1 MFRQSSN
8 RLGELKQKIGHGTI
22 APYEQLRIYTNVYM
36 IAAMTPLFD
45 VLSDASRR
53 HILALLAAEGELCVC
68 ELVAAL
74 DDIQPK
80 VSRHLAILREAGWVE
95 ARREG
100 AWMFYRLA
108 TLPAWGEQVIAALLQ
123 GGVPPAELAK
133 SRKRLAR
140 FAGRPARNA
149 EEPA

>member
-1 MFRQSSN
+1 
-8 RLGELKQKIGHGTI
+8 
-22 APYEQLRIYTNVYM
+22 M

>member
-1 MFRQSSN
+1 MMF
-8 RLGELKQKIGHGTI
+8 
-22 APYEQLRIYTNVYM
+22 P
-36 IAAMTPLFD
+36 MTPLFD

-53 HILALLAAEGELCVC
+53 HILALLSGEGELCVC

-80 VSRHLAILREAGWVE
+80 VSRHLAILRESGWVE

-100 AWMFYRLA
+100 VWVFYRLA
-108 TLPAWGEQVIAALLQ
+108 ALPGWAGQVIVALTQ
-123 GGVPPAELAK
+123 GGVPPAELTK

-140 FAGRPARNA
+140 FAGRPARNT
-149 EEPA
+149 EETA

>member
-1 MFRQSSN
+1 
-8 RLGELKQKIGHGTI
+8 
-22 APYEQLRIYTNVYM
+22 M
-36 IAAMTPLFD
+36 ITAMSPLFD

-53 HILALLAAEGELCVC
+53 HILALLAGEGELCVC

-80 VSRHLAILREAGWVE
+80 VSRHLAILREAGWVA

-108 TLPAWGEQVIAALLQ
+108 ALPGWGEQVIAALAQ

-140 FAGRPARNA
+140 FAGRPIRN
-149 EEPA
+149 EMEPT

>member
-1 MFRQSSN
+1 M
-8 RLGELKQKIGHGTI
+8 L
-22 APYEQLRIYTNVYM
+22 
-36 IAAMTPLFD
+36 AAMNPLFD

-80 VSRHLAILREAGWVE
+80 VSRHLAILREAGWVA

-108 TLPAWGEQVIAALLQ
+108 ALPGWGEQVIAALLQ
-123 GGVPPAELAK
+123 GAVPAAELNK
-133 SRKRLAR
+133 SRKRLTR
-140 FAGRPARNA
+140 FEGRPLRTS
-149 EEPA
+149 EETT